1 MSSYTKTYI
10 TYDIETIGLP
20 FDSFDDTRK
29 AYLIRG
35 ADTKELQAKKIDEMA
50 LSPLTGQIVCLGVKI
65 MQKQENQW
73 VELKNGAFMVDPTIA
88 DGNMQTI
95 ELPNGIKSVFC
106 SEKTLIEGF
115 WKILTSYPQPH
126 LITFNGRGFDAPFI
140 MLRSALLKVKPLHNL
155 MSGIR
160 YSYKDS
166 HTDLLDEL
174 CFFNPQQSG
183 ATRRYNFDFAA
194 KAFGIESPKADG
206 VDGSKVGE
214 LYAHQSYTT
223 IAEYCLRDVQ
233 ATWDLYVAMKD
244 YMPDI
249 R

>member
-1 MSSYTKTYI
+1 
-10 TYDIETIGLP
+10 
-20 FDSFDDTRK
+20 
-29 AYLIRG
+29 
-35 ADTKELQAKKIDEMA
+35 
-50 LSPLTGQIVCLGVKI
+50 
-65 MQKQENQW
+65 
-73 VELKNGAFMVDPTIA
+73 
-88 DGNMQTI
+88 
-95 ELPNGIKSVFC
+95 
-106 SEKTLIEGF
+106 
-115 WKILTSYPQPH
+115 
-126 LITFNGRGFDAPFI
+126 
-140 MLRSALLKVKPLHNL
+140 
-155 MSGIR
+155 MSGTR

-206 VDGSKVGE
+206 VDGSKVAK